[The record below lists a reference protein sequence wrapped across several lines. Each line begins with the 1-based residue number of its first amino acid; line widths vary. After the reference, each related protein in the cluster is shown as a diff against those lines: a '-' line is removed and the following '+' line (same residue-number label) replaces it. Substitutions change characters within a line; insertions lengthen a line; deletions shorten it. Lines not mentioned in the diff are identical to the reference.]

1 MIAKIIP
8 IKSVRRSN
16 FSALIQYL
24 TDPQD
29 KSERVGQIKVSN
41 CYSDDLTAGLL
52 EIQNMQEMNTRA
64 KSDKTCHLVLSF
76 PEGERLSLSDLN
88 AIEERFCDVLGF
100 GGHQR
105 ISVVHDDTNNLH
117 IHIAINKIHPK
128 NLTIHN
134 PYYDYYKVA
143 KLCEQIEQDYGL
155 TTVNH
160 ETLKDRASRVA
171 QEIETR
177 TGVESLL
184 GWIKRECLDELKQPD
199 NWQDLH
205 QALARHG
212 LEIKERGNGF
222 VLVANNGVAV
232 KASSVDR
239 SLSKGSLI
247 QRLGA
252 FVPSDQSEQ
261 SSQQN
266 AKQYQP
272 KPLQNQIDNSK
283 LYARY
288 QQVQSDSARQRT
300 TQWAMLRHTRDQLI
314 ERAKREAKLKRNIIK
329 SIKAGRLAKK
339 ALYATAHQQFKT
351 TIQVIKSDY
360 QKAYQH
366 SKTSHSRMGWLDWL
380 TFEAKNGNAEALAVL
395 RSRRVGQFKGNQIT
409 TKQSNDDS
417 ITNSHFKDGF
427 IKDDCVESITKIGTV
442 TYKAGSTT
450 IRDDG
455 KRLIVLSDTTQDALV
470 DILQVA
476 MKKYG
481 SHLAINGTESF
492 RLEIAQ
498 VAAQNQMR
506 ITFDDKPLEQYRQ
519 QLMKQHALGRE
530 QSAGQKRPT
539 TSITTRRSL

>member
-8 IKSVRRSN
+8 IKSVRKSS
-16 FSALIQYL
+16 FSALIKYL

-29 KSERVGQIKVSN
+29 KSERVSQIKVSN
-41 CYSDDLTAGLL
+41 CYSDDQTAALI
-52 EIQNMQEMNTRA
+52 EIQNTQEMNTRA

-76 PEGERLSLSDLN
+76 PEGERLSFMSLN
-88 AIEERFCDVLGF
+88 AIEERFCETLGF
-100 GGHQR
+100 AGHQR

-117 IHIAINKIHPK
+117 VHIAINKIHPK
-128 NLTIHN
+128 KLTIHN
-134 PYYDYYKVA
+134 PYYDYKKVA
-143 KLCEQIEQDYGL
+143 KLCEQIEQEYGL

-160 ETLKDRASRVA
+160 ETQRDKASRVA
-171 QEIETR
+171 QEIEAR

-184 GWIKRECLDELKQPD
+184 GWIKREALTEIKGADK
-199 NWQDLH
+199 WQGLH
-205 QALARHG
+205 QVLERHG

-239 SLSKGSLI
+239 SLSKGNLT
-247 QRLGA
+247 QKLGA
-252 FVPSDQSEQ
+252 FVDNQHSTQ

-266 AKQYQP
+266 TKQYQP
-272 KPLQNQIDNSK
+272 KPLQNQIDTSK

-288 QQVQSDSARQRT
+288 QQEQNDSARQRT

-314 ERAKREAKLKRNIIK
+314 ERAKQEAKLKRNLIK
-329 SIKAGRLAKK
+329 SIKAGRLAQK

-351 TIQVIKSDY
+351 TIAVIKSDY

-366 SKTSHSRMGWLDWL
+366 SKTHHSRMGWLDWL
-380 TFEAKNGNAEALAVL
+380 AKEAKNCNSEAMAIL
-395 RSRRVGQFKGNQIT
+395 RSRRSCQFKGNQISA
-409 TKQSNDDS
+409 KLNGDGSGA
-417 ITNSHFKDGF
+417 NSHFKDGF
-427 IKDDCVESITKIGTV
+427 IKDSSIESITKIGTV

-455 KRLIVLSDTTQDALV
+455 KRLIVLPDTSREAMV

-492 RLEIAQ
+492 RLQIAEV
-498 VAAQNQMR
+498 VARNQMR
-506 ITFDDKPLEQYRQ
+506 ITFDDKHLEQYRQ
-519 QLMKQHALGRE
+519 QLTKQHVLCRT
-530 QSAGQKRPT
+530 QSVDQKQST
-539 TSITTRRSL
+539 TSNTRRSL

>member
-8 IKSVRRSN
+8 IKSVRKSN
-16 FSALIQYL
+16 YSALIQYL

-29 KSERVGQIKVSN
+29 KSERINQIKVSN
-41 CYSDDLTAGLL
+41 CYTDDLTAGLL
-52 EIQNMQEMNTRA
+52 EIQNTQEMNTRA

-76 PEGERLSLSDLN
+76 PEGERLSLADLN
-88 AIEERFCDVLGF
+88 AIEERFCDALGF
-100 GGHQR
+100 SGHQR

-117 IHIAINKIHPK
+117 MHIAINKIHPG

-134 PYYDYYKVA
+134 PYYDYKKVA
-143 KLCEQIEQDYGL
+143 KLCEQIEQEYGL

-160 ETLKDRASRVA
+160 ETVSDKAARVA
-171 QEIETR
+171 QEIEAR

-184 GWIKRECLDELKQPD
+184 GWIKREALTEIKGAE
-199 NWQDLH
+199 NWQNLH
-205 QALARHG
+205 EVLKTHG

-239 SLSKGSLI
+239 SLSKGHLI
-247 QRLGA
+247 QRLGT
-252 FVPSDQSEQ
+252 FVSSDNSEQ
-261 SSQQN
+261 SSQPN
-266 AKQYQP
+266 TKQYQP
-272 KPLQNQIDNSK
+272 KPLQNRMDTSK

-288 QQVQSDSARQRT
+288 QQEQANSARQSSS
-300 TQWAMLRHTRDQLI
+300 QWAILRQNRDQLI
-314 ERAKREAKLKRNIIK
+314 ERAKRKAKLKRNIIK

-351 TIQVIKSDY
+351 TIEVIKSDY
-360 QKAYQH
+360 QKDYQS
-366 SKTSHSRMGWLDWL
+366 SKARHSRMGWLDWL
-380 TFEAKNGNAEALAVL
+380 TFEAKNGNAEALAIL
-395 RSRRVGQFKGNQIT
+395 RSRRFGQFQGNQVSA
-409 TKQSNDDS
+409 KPSNDKS
-417 ITNSHFKDGF
+417 NGYFKDGF
-427 IKDDCVESITKIGTV
+427 IKDSSIESITKIGTV

-455 KRLIVLSDTTQDALV
+455 KRLIVLPDTSHDALV

-492 RLEIAQ
+492 RLEIAE
-498 VAAQNQMR
+498 VAVQNQMR

-519 QLMKQHALGRE
+519 QLMKQHRVNKV
-530 QSAGQKRPT
+530 QSAGQKQSVTST
-539 TSITTRRSL
+539 TQRSL

>member
-8 IKSVRRSN
+8 IKSVRKSN
-16 FSALIQYL
+16 YSALIQYL

-29 KSERVGQIKVSN
+29 KSERVSQIKVSN
-41 CYSDDLTAGLL
+41 CYSDDQIAALI
-52 EIQNMQEMNTRA
+52 EIQNTQEMNKRA

-76 PEGERLSLSDLN
+76 PEGERLSLESLN
-88 AIEERFCDVLGF
+88 AIEEQFCDVLGF
-100 GGHQR
+100 TDHQR
-105 ISVVHDDTNNLH
+105 ISVVHDDTNSLH
-117 IHIAINKIHPK
+117 MHIAINKIHSR

-134 PYYDYYKVA
+134 LYYDYKKVA
-143 KLCEQIEQDYGL
+143 KLCEQIEQEYGL
-155 TTVNH
+155 TIVNH
-160 ETLKDRASRVA
+160 ETVNDKASRVA

-184 GWIKRECLDELKQPD
+184 GWIKREALTEIKGAD
-199 NWQDLH
+199 NWHDLH
-205 QALARHG
+205 QVLVRHG

-239 SLSKGSLI
+239 SLSKGNLT

-252 FVPSDQSEQ
+252 FVPSDNFGQ

-272 KPLQNQIDNSK
+272 KPLQNRIDTSK

-288 QQVQSDSARQRT
+288 QQEQANSARQNSS
-300 TQWAMLRHTRDQLI
+300 QWVMLRQSRDQLI
-314 ERAKREAKLKRNIIK
+314 DRAKREAKLKRNIIK

-351 TIQVIKSDY
+351 TIEVIKSDY
-360 QKAYQH
+360 QKSYQH
-366 SKTSHSRMGWLDWL
+366 SKAHHSRMGWLDWL
-380 TFEAKNGNAEALAVL
+380 TFEARNGNAEALAVL
-395 RSRRVGQFKGNQIT
+395 RSRRSGQFKGNQVSA
-409 TKQSNDDS
+409 KQSHDKPNGY
-417 ITNSHFKDGF
+417 FKDGF
-427 IKDDCVESITKIGTV
+427 IKDSSVESITKIGTV

-455 KRLIVLSDTTQDALV
+455 KRLVVLPDTTQDALV

-492 RLEIAQ
+492 RLEIAE
-498 VAAQNQMR
+498 VTAQNQMR

-519 QLMKQHALGRE
+519 QLMKQHRVNKV

-539 TSITTRRSL
+539 TSITTRRSF

>member
-8 IKSVRRSN
+8 IKSVRKSN

-24 TDPQD
+24 TDPQA
-29 KSERVGQIKVSN
+29 KSERISQIKVSN
-41 CYSDDLTAGLL
+41 CHSDDQTAALL
-52 EIQNMQEMNTRA
+52 EIQNTQEMNTRA

-76 PEGERLSLSDLN
+76 PEGERLSFKSLN
-88 AIEERFCDVLGF
+88 AIEERFCDALGF
-100 GGHQR
+100 NGHQR

-117 IHIAINKIHPK
+117 MHIAINKIHPI

-134 PYYDYYKVA
+134 PYYDYKKVA
-143 KLCEQIEQDYGL
+143 KLCEQIEQEYGL
-155 TTVNH
+155 TKVNH
-160 ETLKDRASRVA
+160 ETVSDKAARVV
-171 QEIETR
+171 QEIEAR

-184 GWIKRECLDELKQPD
+184 GWIKREALTEIKDAD

-205 QALARHG
+205 QVLARHG
-212 LEIKERGNGF
+212 LEIKERGNGL

-239 SLSKGSLI
+239 SLSKGNLTR
-247 QRLGA
+247 RLGA
-252 FVPSDQSEQ
+252 FVPVDNSKQ

-272 KPLQNQIDNSK
+272 RPLQNQIDNSK

-300 TQWAMLRHTRDQLI
+300 TQWAMLRHTTDQLI
-314 ERAKREAKLKRNIIK
+314 ERTKYEAKLKRNLIK

-360 QKAYQH
+360 QKAYQR
-366 SKTSHSRMGWLDWL
+366 SKTNHSRMGWLDWL
-380 TFEAKNGNAEALAVL
+380 AFEAKNGNAEALAVL
-395 RSRRVGQFKGNQIT
+395 RSRRVVQFKGNQLSA
-409 TKQSNDDS
+409 KQSDDGPR
-417 ITNSHFKDGF
+417 KDGF
-427 IKDDCVESITKIGTV
+427 IKDSFVESITKIGTV
-442 TYKAGSTT
+442 TYQAGSTT

-455 KRLIVLSDTTQDALV
+455 NRLIVLPDTTQDALA
-470 DILQVA
+470 DILHVA

-481 SHLAINGTESF
+481 SHLAINGTEPF
-492 RLEIAQ
+492 RLQIAE

-506 ITFDDKPLEQYRQ
+506 VTFDDKRLEQYRQ
-519 QLMKQHALGRE
+519 QLMKQYKVSRA
-530 QSAGQKRPT
+530 QSEGGIRSTPST
-539 TSITTRRSL
+539 PRRSL

>member
-8 IKSVRRSN
+8 IKSVRKSN
-16 FSALIQYL
+16 YSALIQYL

-29 KSERVGQIKVSN
+29 KSERINQIKVSN
-41 CYSDDLTAGLL
+41 CYSDDLMAGLL
-52 EIQNMQEMNTRA
+52 EIQNTQEMNTRA

-76 PEGERLSLSDLN
+76 PEGERLTFADLN
-88 AIEERFCDVLGF
+88 AIEVRFCDALGF
-100 GGHQR
+100 SGHQR
-105 ISVVHDDTNNLH
+105 ISVVHIDTNNLH
-117 IHIAINKIHPK
+117 MHIAINKIHPR

-134 PYYDYYKVA
+134 TYYDYKKVA
-143 KLCEQIEQDYGL
+143 KLCEQIEQEYGL

-160 ETLKDRASRVA
+160 ETLKDQASRVA

-184 GWIKRECLDELKQPD
+184 GWIRRECLDELKQSD

-205 QALARHG
+205 QVLAKHG

-239 SLSKGSLI
+239 SLSKGNLT

-252 FVPSDQSEQ
+252 FIPSEHSAK

-272 KPLQNQIDNSK
+272 KPLQNRMDTSK

-288 QQVQSDSARQRT
+288 QQEQTDSARQRT

-314 ERAKREAKLKRNIIK
+314 ERAKREAKLKRNLIK

-351 TIQVIKSDY
+351 TIEVIKSDY
-360 QKAYQH
+360 QKDYQS
-366 SKTSHSRMGWLDWL
+366 SKTRHSRMGWLDWL
-380 TFEAKNGNAEALAVL
+380 AFEAKNSNAEALAVL
-395 RSRRVGQFKGNQIT
+395 RSRRVGQFQGNQVSA
-409 TKQSNDDS
+409 KQSHDGS
-417 ITNSHFKDGF
+417 GANSHFKDGL
-427 IKDDCVESITKIGTV
+427 VESISKIGTV

-455 KRLIVLSDTTQDALV
+455 KRLIVLPDTSQEALK

-498 VAAQNQMR
+498 VAVQNQMCV
-506 ITFDDKPLEQYRQ
+506 TFDDKRLEQYRQ
-519 QLMKQHALGRE
+519 QLMKQYKVSRA
-530 QSAGQKRPT
+530 QSVGGIRSTPST
-539 TSITTRRSL
+539 PRRSL

>member
-8 IKSVRRSN
+8 IKSVRKSN
-16 FSALIQYL
+16 YSALIQYL

-29 KSERVGQIKVSN
+29 KSERVSQIKVSN
-41 CYSDDLTAGLL
+41 CYSDDLTAALI
-52 EIQNMQEMNTRA
+52 EIQNTQEMNKRA

-88 AIEERFCDVLGF
+88 AIEERFCEALGF

-105 ISVVHDDTNNLH
+105 ISVVHIDTNNLH
-117 IHIAINKIHPK
+117 MHIAINKIHPI

-134 PYYDYYKVA
+134 PYYDYKKVA
-143 KLCEQIEQDYGL
+143 KLCEQMEREYGL
-155 TTVNH
+155 TKVNH
-160 ETLKDRASRVA
+160 ETVSDKAARVA

-184 GWIKRECLDELKQPD
+184 SWIKRECLDELKQSE

-205 QALARHG
+205 QVLARHG

-222 VLVANNGVAV
+222 VLVANNGTAV
-232 KASSVDR
+232 KASSIDR
-239 SLSKGSLI
+239 SLSKGNLT

-252 FVPSDQSEQ
+252 FVPGEFSTK

-266 AKQYQP
+266 TKQYQAR
-272 KPLQNQIDNSK
+272 PLQNRIDTSK

-288 QQVQSDSARQRT
+288 QQEQSDSTRQRT
-300 TQWAMLRHTRDQLI
+300 NQWVMLRHTRDQLI

-329 SIKAGRLAKK
+329 SIQAGRLAKK

-351 TIQVIKSDY
+351 TIEVIKSDY
-360 QKAYQH
+360 QKDYQS
-366 SKTSHSRMGWLDWL
+366 SKTRHSRMGWLDWL
-380 TFEAKNGNAEALAVL
+380 AFEAKNGNAEALAVL
-395 RSRRVGQFKGNQIT
+395 RSRRIGQFKGNQVSA
-409 TKQSNDDS
+409 KQSNDKP
-417 ITNSHFKDGF
+417 NGYFKDGF
-427 IKDDCVESITKIGTV
+427 IKDGSVESITKIGTV
-442 TYKAGSTT
+442 TYKAGSTI

-455 KRLIVLSDTTQDALV
+455 ERLIVLPETSREALADV
-470 DILQVA
+470 LQVA

-481 SHLAINGTESF
+481 SHLAIDGTEPF

-506 ITFDDKPLEQYRQ
+506 VTFDDKRLEQYRQ
-519 QLMKQHALGRE
+519 QLIKQHALSRA
-530 QSAGQKRPT
+530 QSVDQKRST
-539 TSITTRRSL
+539 TSNTRRSL

>member
-8 IKSVRRSN
+8 IKSVRKSS
-16 FSALIQYL
+16 FSVLIQYL

-29 KSERVGQIKVSN
+29 KSERVSQINVSN
-41 CYSDDLTAGLL
+41 CYTDDLTAGLL
-52 EIQNMQEMNTRA
+52 EIQNTQEMNTRA

-76 PEGERLSLSDLN
+76 PEGERLSLADLN
-88 AIEERFCDVLGF
+88 AIEERFCDALGF
-100 GGHQR
+100 NGHQR
-105 ISVVHDDTNNLH
+105 ISVVHIDTNNLH
-117 IHIAINKIHPK
+117 MHIAINKIHPR

-134 PYYDYYKVA
+134 TYYDYKKVA
-143 KLCEQIEQDYGL
+143 KFCEQIEHEYGL

-160 ETLKDRASRVA
+160 ETVSDKASRVA

-184 GWIKRECLDELKQPD
+184 GWIKREALTEIKLAD

-205 QALARHG
+205 QILARHG

-232 KASSVDR
+232 KASSIDR
-239 SLSKGSLI
+239 SLSKGNLT

-252 FVPSDQSEQ
+252 FVQNEHSTQ

-266 AKQYQP
+266 TKQYQP
-272 KPLQNQIDNSK
+272 RPLQNRIDTSE
-283 LYARY
+283 LYVRY
-288 QQVQSDSARQRT
+288 QQEQANSARQNSS
-300 TQWAMLRHTRDQLI
+300 QWAILRQSRDQLI

-339 ALYATAHQQFKT
+339 VLYATAHQQFKT
-351 TIQVIKSDY
+351 TIEVIKSDY
-360 QKAYQH
+360 QKTYQS
-366 SKTSHSRMGWLDWL
+366 SKARHSRMGWLDWL
-380 TFEAKNGNAEALAVL
+380 AFEAKLGKTQALAVL
-395 RSRRVGQFKGNQIT
+395 RSRRVGQFKGNQVSA
-409 TKQSNDDS
+409 KQSNDKPND
-417 ITNSHFKDGF
+417 HFKDGF
-427 IKDDCVESITKIGTV
+427 IKDSSVESITKIGTV

-455 KRLIVLSDTTQDALV
+455 KRLIVLPDTSQEALK

-481 SHLAINGTESF
+481 SHLAINGTEQF
-492 RLEIAQ
+492 RLQIAQ
-498 VAAQNQMR
+498 VAAQNKIR
-506 ITFDDKPLEQYRQ
+506 VTFDDKQLEQYRQ
-519 QLMKQHALGRE
+519 QLMKQHAFSRT
-530 QSAGQKRPT
+530 QSAGQKQSV
-539 TSITTRRSL
+539 TSTTRRSL

>member
-8 IKSVRRSN
+8 IKSVRKSN

-29 KSERVGQIKVSN
+29 KSERVNQIKVSN
-41 CYSDDLTAGLL
+41 CYLDDQTAALL
-52 EIQNMQEMNTRA
+52 EIQNTQEMNTRA

-76 PEGERLSLSDLN
+76 PEGERLSFESLN

-100 GGHQR
+100 TGHQR
-105 ISVVHDDTNNLH
+105 ISVIHDDTDNLH
-117 IHIAINKIHPK
+117 IHIAINKIHPR

-134 PYYDYYKVA
+134 PYYDYKKVA
-143 KLCEQIEQDYGL
+143 KLCEQIEQEYGL
-155 TTVNH
+155 VKINH
-160 ETLKDRASRVA
+160 ETVIDKASRVA
-171 QEIETR
+171 QEIEAR

-184 GWIKRECLDELKQPD
+184 GWIKRECLDELKRSG

-205 QALARHG
+205 QILVRHG

-232 KASSVDR
+232 KASLVDR

-252 FVPSDQSEQ
+252 FIPGEHSVQYSRPDT
-261 SSQQN
+261 
-266 AKQYQP
+266 KQYWAR
-272 KPLQNQIDNSK
+272 PLQNRIDTSE

-288 QQVQSDSARQRT
+288 QQEQNDSAKQRT
-300 TQWAMLRHTRDQLI
+300 TQWAMLRQSRDQLI
-314 ERAKREAKLKRNIIK
+314 DRAKREAKLKRNIIK

-339 ALYATAHQQFKT
+339 ALYATAYQQFKT
-351 TIQVIKSDY
+351 TIVVIKSDY

-366 SKTSHSRMGWLDWL
+366 SKTSHFRMGWLDWL
-380 TFEAKNGNAEALAVL
+380 AKEAKNGNAEALAVL
-395 RSRRVGQFKGNQIT
+395 RSRRVSQFKGNQISARQGHDGFST
-409 TKQSNDDS
+409 DGG
-417 ITNSHFKDGF
+417 FKDGL
-427 IKDDCVESITKIGTV
+427 VESITKIGTV

-455 KRLIVLSDTTQDALV
+455 KRLIVLPDISHEALR
-470 DILQVA
+470 DILKVA

-481 SHLAINGTESF
+481 SHLAINGTEQF
-492 RLEIAQ
+492 CLQIAQ
-498 VAAQNQMR
+498 VAVQNQMR
-506 ITFDDKPLEQYRQ
+506 VTFDDKELEQYRQ
-519 QLMKQHALGRE
+519 QLMKQHALSRA
-530 QSAGQKRPT
+530 QSVGQKQSG
-539 TSITTRRSL
+539 TSATRRSL

>member
-8 IKSVRRSN
+8 IKSVRKSN
-16 FSALIQYL
+16 YSALIQYL

-29 KSERVGQIKVSN
+29 KSERVSQIKVSN
-41 CYSDDLTAGLL
+41 CYSDDLTAALL
-52 EIQNMQEMNTRA
+52 EIQNTQEMNKRA

-76 PEGERLSLSDLN
+76 PEGERLSFSDLN
-88 AIEERFCDVLGF
+88 AIEERFCEALGF

-117 IHIAINKIHPK
+117 VHIALNKIHPRA
-128 NLTIHN
+128 LTIHS
-134 PYYDYYKVA
+134 PYYDYKKVA
-143 KLCEQIEQDYGL
+143 NLCELIEQEYGL
-155 TTVNH
+155 TQINH
-160 ETLKDRASRVA
+160 ETVSDKASRVA

-184 GWIKRECLDELKQPD
+184 GWIRRECLDELKQSD

-205 QALARHG
+205 QVLARHG

-239 SLSKGSLI
+239 SLSKGNLT

-252 FVPSDQSEQ
+252 FVSGEHSVQ
-261 SSQQN
+261 SSSPDT
-266 AKQYQP
+266 KQYQP
-272 KPLQNQIDNSK
+272 RPLQNQMDTSK
-283 LYARY
+283 LHSRY
-288 QQVQSDSARQRT
+288 QQEQANSVRHRSS
-300 TQWAMLRHTRDQLI
+300 QWVMLRQSRDQLI
-314 ERAKREAKLKRNIIK
+314 DRAKREARLKRNIIK

-351 TIQVIKSDY
+351 TIEVIKSDY
-360 QKAYQH
+360 QKSYQH
-366 SKTSHSRMGWLDWL
+366 SKAHHSRMGWLDWL

-395 RSRRVGQFKGNQIT
+395 RSRRSGQFKGNQVSA
-409 TKQSNDDS
+409 KQSNDGFR
-417 ITNSHFKDGF
+417 TNGHFKNNL
-427 IKDDCVESITKIGTV
+427 VESITKIGTV
-442 TYKAGSTT
+442 TYQAGSTI

-455 KRLIVLSDTTQDALV
+455 KRLIVLLDTSHEALA

-481 SHLAINGTESF
+481 SHLAISGTESF
-492 RLEIAQ
+492 RLQIAQ
-498 VAAQNQMR
+498 VAVQNQMR
-506 ITFDDKPLEQYRQ
+506 ITFDDKRLEQYRQ
-519 QLMKQHALGRE
+519 QLMKQHRVNSAQSVGR
-530 QSAGQKRPT
+530 QRS
-539 TSITTRRSL
+539 TSTSRRSL

>member
-8 IKSVRRSN
+8 IKSVRKSN

-29 KSERVGQIKVSN
+29 KSERISQIKVSN
-41 CYSDDLTAGLL
+41 CYTDDLTAALI
-52 EIQNMQEMNTRA
+52 EIQNTQEMNTRA
-64 KSDKTCHLVLSF
+64 RSDKTCHLVLSL
-76 PEGERLSLSDLN
+76 PEGERLSFESLN
-88 AIEERFCDVLGF
+88 AIEERFCDALGF

-105 ISVVHDDTNNLH
+105 ISVVHIDTNNLH
-117 IHIAINKIHPK
+117 MHIAINKIHPR

-134 PYYDYYKVA
+134 PYYDYKKVA
-143 KLCEQIEQDYGL
+143 KLCEQIEQEYGL
-155 TTVNH
+155 TKVNH
-160 ETLKDRASRVA
+160 ETVSDKATRVA
-171 QEIETR
+171 QEIEAR

-184 GWIKRECLDELKQPD
+184 GWIKREALTEIKGAE
-199 NWQDLH
+199 NWQNLH
-205 QALARHG
+205 EVLKTHG

-232 KASSVDR
+232 KASSIDR
-239 SLSKGSLI
+239 SLSKGNLT

-252 FVPSDQSEQ
+252 FVPGEHSDQS
-261 SSQQN
+261 SRPDT
-266 AKQYQP
+266 KQYQP
-272 KPLQNQIDNSK
+272 RPLQNRIDTSK

-288 QQVQSDSARQRT
+288 QQEQNDSARQRT

-314 ERAKREAKLKRNIIK
+314 ERAKQEAKLKRNIIK

-351 TIQVIKSDY
+351 TIAVIKSDY

-366 SKTSHSRMGWLDWL
+366 SKTRHSRMGWLDWL
-380 TFEAKNGNAEALAVL
+380 AYEAKLGKTQALAVL
-395 RSRRVGQFKGNQIT
+395 RSRRVGQFKGNQVSA
-409 TKQSNDDS
+409 KQSHDGS
-417 ITNSHFKDGF
+417 SANSYFKDGL
-427 IKDDCVESITKIGTV
+427 VESITKIGTV
-442 TYKAGSTT
+442 IYKAGSTT

-455 KRLIVLSDTTQDALV
+455 KRLIVLPDTSREALR

-481 SHLAINGTESF
+481 SHLAINGTDSF
-492 RLEIAQ
+492 HLQIAE

-506 ITFDDKPLEQYRQ
+506 VTFDDKRLEQYRQ
-519 QLMKQHALGRE
+519 QLMKQHALSRV
-530 QSAGQKRPT
+530 QSAGQKRST
-539 TSITTRRSL
+539 TSNARRSF

>member
-8 IKSVRRSN
+8 IKSVRKSN

-29 KSERVGQIKVSN
+29 KSERVSQIKVSN
-41 CYSDDLTAGLL
+41 CYTDDLAAGLL
-52 EIQNMQEMNTRA
+52 EIQNTQEMNKRA

-76 PEGERLSLSDLN
+76 PEGERLSDTDLN

-100 GGHQR
+100 TGHQR

-117 IHIAINKIHPK
+117 VHIAINKIHPK
-128 NLTIHN
+128 NLTILN
-134 PYYDYYKVA
+134 PYYDYKKVA
-143 KLCEQIEQDYGL
+143 KLCEQMEREYGL
-155 TTVNH
+155 TKVNH
-160 ETLKDRASRVA
+160 ETVSDKATRVM

-184 GWIKRECLDELKQPD
+184 GWIRSEALTEIKDAD

-205 QALARHG
+205 LALARHG

-239 SLSKGSLI
+239 SLSKGNLT

-252 FVPSDQSEQ
+252 FVQNEHSTQ

-272 KPLQNQIDNSK
+272 RPLQNRIDTSE
-283 LYARY
+283 LFARY
-288 QQVQSDSARQRT
+288 QQEQTDNARQRSI
-300 TQWAMLRHTRDQLI
+300 QWAILRQSRDQLI
-314 ERAKREAKLKRNIIK
+314 DRAKREAKLKRNIIK

-351 TIQVIKSDY
+351 TIAVIKSDY
-360 QKAYQH
+360 QKAYQS
-366 SKTSHSRMGWLDWL
+366 SKTRHPRMGWLDWL
-380 TFEAKNGNAEALAVL
+380 AFEAKLGKTQALVVL
-395 RSRRVGQFKGNQIT
+395 RSRRVGQFKGNQVSA
-409 TKQSNDDS
+409 KPSNDKP
-417 ITNSHFKDGF
+417 NGYFKDGF
-427 IKDDCVESITKIGTV
+427 IKDSSIESITKIGTV

-455 KRLIVLSDTTQDALV
+455 KRLIVLPDTSQEALK

-492 RLEIAQ
+492 RLGIAE
-498 VAAQNQMR
+498 VAAQNQMH
-506 ITFDDKPLEQYRQ
+506 ITFDDKRLEQYRQ
-519 QLMKQHALGRE
+519 QLIKQHALSRA
-530 QSAGQKRPT
+530 QSVDQKRYT

>member
-8 IKSVRRSN
+8 IKCVRKSSFSV
-16 FSALIQYL
+16 LIQYL

-29 KSERVGQIKVSN
+29 KSERVSQIKVSN
-41 CYSDDLTAGLL
+41 CYTDDLTAGLL
-52 EIQNMQEMNTRA
+52 EIQNTQEMNTRA

-76 PEGERLSLSDLN
+76 PEGERSSLADLN
-88 AIEERFCDVLGF
+88 AIEERFCEALGF
-100 GGHQR
+100 VGHQR

-117 IHIAINKIHPK
+117 VHIAINKIHPI

-134 PYYDYYKVA
+134 PYYDYKKVA
-143 KLCEQIEQDYGL
+143 KLCEQIEQEYGL
-155 TTVNH
+155 TKVNH
-160 ETLKDRASRVA
+160 ETLSDKASRVA

-184 GWIKRECLDELKQPD
+184 GWIKREALTEIKDAD

-232 KASSVDR
+232 KASSIDR
-239 SLSKGSLI
+239 SLSKGNLT

-252 FVPSDQSEQ
+252 FIPGEHTDQS
-261 SSQQN
+261 SRPDT
-266 AKQYQP
+266 KQYQP
-272 KPLQNQIDNSK
+272 RPLQSQMDTSR

-288 QQVQSDSARQRT
+288 QQEQANSARQSSS
-300 TQWAMLRHTRDQLI
+300 QWAILRQNRDQLI

-351 TIQVIKSDY
+351 TIAVIKSDY
-360 QKAYQH
+360 QKAYQS
-366 SKTSHSRMGWLDWL
+366 SKTRHSRMGWLDWL
-380 TFEAKNGNAEALAVL
+380 AKEAKNGNAEALAVL
-395 RSRRVGQFKGNQIT
+395 RSRRIGQFKGNQVSA
-409 TKQSNDDS
+409 KQSNDKP
-417 ITNSHFKDGF
+417 NGYFKDGF
-427 IKDDCVESITKIGTV
+427 IKVSSIESITRIGTV

-455 KRLIVLSDTTQDALV
+455 KWLIVLPDTSQEALR

-492 RLEIAQ
+492 RLQIAQ

-519 QLMKQHALGRE
+519 QLMKQHALSKT
-530 QSAGQKRPT
+530 QSVDQKRST

>member
-8 IKSVRRSN
+8 IKSVRKSN
-16 FSALIQYL
+16 YSALIQYL
-24 TDPQD
+24 TNPQD
-29 KSERVGQIKVSN
+29 KSERISQIKVSN
-41 CYSDDLTAGLL
+41 CYSDDLMAGLL
-52 EIQNMQEMNTRA
+52 EIQNTQEMNTRA
-64 KSDKTCHLVLSF
+64 KSDKNCHLVLSF
-76 PEGERLSLSDLN
+76 PEGERLSLADLST
-88 AIEERFCDVLGF
+88 IEERFCDALGF
-100 GGHQR
+100 NGHQR

-128 NLTIHN
+128 NLTILN
-134 PYYDYYKVA
+134 PYYDYKKVA
-143 KLCEQIEQDYGL
+143 KLCEQMEREYGL
-155 TTVNH
+155 TKVNH
-160 ETLKDRASRVA
+160 ETVSDKATRVM

-184 GWIKRECLDELKQPD
+184 GWIRSEALTEIKDAD

-239 SLSKGSLI
+239 SLSKGNLT

-252 FVPSDQSEQ
+252 FVQNEHSTQ

-272 KPLQNQIDNSK
+272 RPLQNRIDTSE
-283 LYARY
+283 LFARY
-288 QQVQSDSARQRT
+288 QQEQTDNARQRSI
-300 TQWAMLRHTRDQLI
+300 QWAILRQSRDQLI
-314 ERAKREAKLKRNIIK
+314 DRAKREAKLKRSIIK

-351 TIQVIKSDY
+351 TIEVIKSDY
-360 QKAYQH
+360 QKSYQH
-366 SKTSHSRMGWLDWL
+366 SKAHHSRMGWLNWL
-380 TFEAKNGNAEALAVL
+380 AKEAKNGNAEALTVL

-417 ITNSHFKDGF
+417 ITNSRFKDGF
-427 IKDDCVESITKIGTV
+427 IKDDCVESISKIGTV

-481 SHLAINGTESF
+481 SHLAINGTEQF
-492 RLEIAQ
+492 RFQIAQ
-498 VAAQNQMR
+498 VAVQNQMR
-506 ITFDDKPLEQYRQ
+506 VTFDDKQLEQYRQ
-519 QLMKQHALGRE
+519 QLMKQHTLSRA
-530 QSAGQKRPT
+530 QSAGGIRSTPLT
-539 TSITTRRSL
+539 PRRSL

>member
-8 IKSVRRSN
+8 IKSVRKSN

-24 TDPQD
+24 TDPQN
-29 KSERVGQIKVSN
+29 KSERVSQIKVSN
-41 CYSDDLTAGLL
+41 CYSDDQIAALI
-52 EIQNMQEMNTRA
+52 EIQNTQEMNKRA

-76 PEGERLSLSDLN
+76 PEGERLSFESLN

-100 GGHQR
+100 NGHQR
-105 ISVVHDDTNNLH
+105 ISVVHDDTDNLH
-117 IHIAINKIHPK
+117 VHIAINKIHPR

-134 PYYDYYKVA
+134 LYYDYKKVA
-143 KLCEQIEQDYGL
+143 KLCEQIEQEYGL
-155 TTVNH
+155 TKVNH
-160 ETLKDRASRVA
+160 KTVKDQASRVT

-177 TGVESLL
+177 AGVESLL
-184 GWIKRECLDELKQPD
+184 GWIKREALTEIKGAD

-205 QALARHG
+205 QVLARHG
-212 LEIKERGNGF
+212 LAIKERGNGF
-222 VLVANNGVAV
+222 VLVTDNNVAV

-239 SLSKGSLI
+239 SLSKGNLT

-252 FVPSDQSEQ
+252 FVSSEHSAQ

-266 AKQYQP
+266 AKQYQSRP
-272 KPLQNQIDNSK
+272 FKNRIDTSE

-288 QQVQSDSARQRT
+288 QEVQANSAKQRKD
-300 TQWAMLRHTRDQLI
+300 QWTMLRCIRNQLI
-314 ERAKREAKLKRNIIK
+314 ERTKREAKLKRNIIK

-351 TIQVIKSDY
+351 TIAVIQGDY
-360 QKAYQH
+360 QKSYQY
-366 SKTSHSRMGWLDWL
+366 SKTRHPKMGWLDWL
-380 TFEAKNGNAEALAVL
+380 TIEAKNGNSKALAVL
-395 RSRRVGQFKGNQIT
+395 RSRRVDQFKGNQVSA
-409 TKQSNDDS
+409 KQSNDGFSTDG
-417 ITNSHFKDGF
+417 HFKDSL
-427 IKDDCVESITKIGTV
+427 VESITKIGTV

-455 KRLIVLSDTTQDALV
+455 KRLIVLPDTSREALV

-481 SHLAINGTESF
+481 SYLAINGTESF

-498 VAAQNQMR
+498 VAAQNQMHV
-506 ITFDDKPLEQYRQ
+506 TFDDKRLEQYRQ
-519 QLMKQHALGRE
+519 QLMKQYKVSKA
-530 QSAGQKRPT
+530 QSAERIRST
-539 TSITTRRSL
+539 TSTPRRSL

>member
-8 IKSVRRSN
+8 IKSVRKSN

-29 KSERVGQIKVSN
+29 KSGRVSQIKVSN
-41 CYSDDLTAGLL
+41 CYSDDQTAALI
-52 EIQNMQEMNTRA
+52 EIQNTQEMNKRA

-76 PEGERLSLSDLN
+76 PEGERLSFVDLN
-88 AIEERFCDVLGF
+88 AIEERFCDALGF
-100 GGHQR
+100 NNHQR

-117 IHIAINKIHPK
+117 IHIAINKIHPN

-134 PYYDYYKVA
+134 PYYDYKKVA
-143 KLCEQIEQDYGL
+143 KLCEQIEQEYGL

-171 QEIETR
+171 QEIEAR

-184 GWIKRECLDELKQPD
+184 GWIRRECLDELKQSE

-205 QALARHG
+205 EVLKTHD

-239 SLSKGSLI
+239 SLSKGNLT

-252 FVPSDQSEQ
+252 FIPDEHSAQ
-261 SSQQN
+261 SSRPDT
-266 AKQYQP
+266 KQYQP
-272 KPLQNQIDNSK
+272 RPLQNRIDTSK

-288 QQVQSDSARQRT
+288 QQEQANSARQRSS
-300 TQWAMLRHTRDQLI
+300 QWTILRQNRDQLI

-380 TFEAKNGNAEALAVL
+380 AKEAKNGNAEALAVL
-395 RSRRVGQFKGNQIT
+395 RSRRIGQFKGNQVSA
-409 TKQSNDDS
+409 KPRNDKSNGY
-417 ITNSHFKDGF
+417 FKDGF
-427 IKDDCVESITKIGTV
+427 IKDSSIESITKIGTV
-442 TYKAGSTT
+442 TYKAGSTI

-455 KRLIVLSDTTQDALV
+455 KRLIVLPDTLQEALV

-481 SHLAINGTESF
+481 SHLAINGTEPF

-506 ITFDDKPLEQYRQ
+506 VTFDDKALEQYRQ
-519 QLMKQHALGRE
+519 QLMKQHALSRV
-530 QSAGQKRPT
+530 QSAGQKRST

>member
-1 MIAKIIP
+1 MIAKIIL
-8 IKSVRRSN
+8 IKSVRKSN

-24 TDPQD
+24 TNPQD
-29 KSERVGQIKVSN
+29 KSERVSQIKVSN
-41 CYSDDLTAGLL
+41 CYSDDQTAALI
-52 EIQNMQEMNTRA
+52 EIQNTQEMNKRA
-64 KSDKTCHLVLSF
+64 RSDKTCHLVLSF
-76 PEGERLSLSDLN
+76 AEGERVPHADLN
-88 AIEERFCDVLGF
+88 AIEERFCNVLGF
-100 GGHQR
+100 IGHQR

-117 IHIAINKIHPK
+117 MHIAINKIHPRS
-128 NLTIHN
+128 LTIHN
-134 PYYDYYKVA
+134 PYYDYKKVA
-143 KLCEQIEQDYGL
+143 KLCEQIEQEYGL
-155 TTVNH
+155 TKVNH
-160 ETLKDRASRVA
+160 ETVSDKASRVA
-171 QEIETR
+171 QEIEAR

-184 GWIKRECLDELKQPD
+184 GWIKRECLDELKQSE

-232 KASSVDR
+232 KASSIDR
-239 SLSKGSLI
+239 SLSKGNLT

-252 FVPSDQSEQ
+252 FVQNEHSTQ

-266 AKQYQP
+266 TKQYQP
-272 KPLQNQIDNSK
+272 RPLQSQMDTSR

-288 QQVQSDSARQRT
+288 QQEQANSARQRSI
-300 TQWAMLRHTRDQLI
+300 QWAILRQNRDQLI

-351 TIQVIKSDY
+351 TIDVIKSDY

-366 SKTSHSRMGWLDWL
+366 SKASHSRRGWLDWL
-380 TFEAKNGNAEALAVL
+380 AFEAKLGKTQALAVL

-409 TKQSNDDS
+409 VEQSHDDS
-417 ITNSHFKDGF
+417 IANSHFKDGF
-427 IKDDCVESITKIGTV
+427 IKDSFVESITKIGTV

-455 KRLIVLSDTTQDALV
+455 KRLIVLPDTSQEALV

-481 SHLAINGTESF
+481 SHLAINGTEQF
-492 RLEIAQ
+492 RLQIAQ
-498 VAAQNQMR
+498 VAAQNKMR
-506 ITFDDKPLEQYRQ
+506 VTFDDKALEQYRQ
-519 QLMKQHALGRE
+519 RLMKQHRVNKA
-530 QSAGQKRPT
+530 QSAGQKRSVT
-539 TSITTRRSL
+539 

>member
-8 IKSVRRSN
+8 IKSMRKSN

-24 TDPQD
+24 TNPQD
-29 KSERVGQIKVSN
+29 KSERISQIKVSN
-41 CYSDDLTAGLL
+41 CYTDDQTAALI
-52 EIQNMQEMNTRA
+52 EIQNTQEMNKRA

-76 PEGERLSLSDLN
+76 PEGERLSLSNLN

-100 GGHQR
+100 AGHQR
-105 ISVVHDDTNNLH
+105 FSVVHDDTNNQH
-117 IHIAINKIHPK
+117 VHIAINKIHPK

-134 PYYDYYKVA
+134 PYYDYKKVA
-143 KLCEQIEQDYGL
+143 KLCEQIEQEYGL
-155 TTVNH
+155 TQVNH
-160 ETLKDRASRVA
+160 ETVSDKASRVA
-171 QEIETR
+171 QEIEAR

-184 GWIKRECLDELKQPD
+184 GWIKRECLDELKQSG

-205 QALARHG
+205 QVLVRHG
-212 LEIKERGNGF
+212 LQIKERGNGF

-252 FVPSDQSEQ
+252 FIPGEHSAQ
-261 SSQQN
+261 SSRPDT
-266 AKQYQP
+266 KQYQP
-272 KPLQNQIDNSK
+272 RPLQNRIDTSE

-288 QQVQSDSARQRT
+288 QQEQSDSARQRAN
-300 TQWAMLRHTRDQLI
+300 QWVMLRHTRDQLI
-314 ERAKREAKLKRNIIK
+314 DRAKREAKLKRNLIK

-351 TIQVIKSDY
+351 TIAVIKGDY

-366 SKTSHSRMGWLDWL
+366 SKTSHFRMGWLDWL
-380 TFEAKNGNAEALAVL
+380 AKEAKNGNAEALAVL

-409 TKQSNDDS
+409 TKQSNAGFSTDG
-417 ITNSHFKDGF
+417 HFKDSL
-427 IKDDCVESITKIGTV
+427 VESITKIGTV
-442 TYKAGSTT
+442 TYQAGSTT

-455 KRLIVLSDTTQDALV
+455 KRLIVLPDTSSDALR

-492 RLEIAQ
+492 RFEIAE
-498 VAAQNQMR
+498 VAAQNQMHV
-506 ITFDDKPLEQYRQ
+506 TFDDKRLEQYRQ
-519 QLMKQHALGRE
+519 QLMKQYKVSKA
-530 QSAGQKRPT
+530 QSAERIRST
-539 TSITTRRSL
+539 TSTPRRIL